1 MKTIGLIGG
10 MSWESTETYYRLI
23 NEGVRNELGGLHSA
37 EIVMRSVDFAPVEV
51 LQREAKWQEA
61 AEFLTDAALSL
72 QSAGAEL
79 IMICTN
85 TMHIVADIVESALE
99 VPFLHIADPA
109 GRILA
114 QEGKKRAG
122 LLGTEFTMNMD
133 FYKKRL
139 REKFK
144 IDVVIPPDDSRKY
157 INRVIYD
164 ELCLGKIKQESK
176 KEVLKI
182 IDALSSFGAEGV
194 ILGCTEIPLL
204 IQPGD
209 AVVPVYDTT
218 ALHARA
224 AVEAALS

>member
-164 ELCLGKIKQESK
+164 ELCHGKIKQESK